1 MVPHSP
7 RAAHASQLAFMSS
20 QASAPAGP
28 VGAEVGAKV
37 GAEVGAEVGAVVV
50 VPLAGA
56 GAAASHSPQDLA
68 QLVTM

>member
-1 MVPHSP
+1 
-7 RAAHASQLAFMSS
+7 MSS

-28 VGAEVGAKV
+28 VGAEVGAKVGAKV

>member
-1 MVPHSP
+1 
-7 RAAHASQLAFMSS
+7 MSS